1 LGQEIKHQ
9 AGLLSAR
16 RREKQR
22 RGVLMSRYLE
32 TDVTSEHIT
41 FQLVSGRKQYLPF
54 VCRIRTEGNSTLI
67 LKDRVIQVDI

>member
-1 LGQEIKHQ
+1 
-9 AGLLSAR
+9 
-16 RREKQR
+16 
-22 RGVLMSRYLE
+22 MSRYLE